1 MDKPDW
7 KQVLQQLNSDIEAP
21 TTGLLQRLRGDET
34 ETASADSEED
44 LKHLYERLGTPP
56 APQPESSNYVPGE
69 GNNHNHRRKHPR
81 QIEINFLREALT
93 GEIAFNDI
101 Y

>member
-7 KQVLQQLNSDIEAP
+7 KQVLQQLNSDTEAP

-34 ETASADSEED
+34 ETASADSED

-69 GNNHNHRRKHPR
+69 GNNRRRWKHPR
-81 QIEINFLREALT
+81 QVEINFLREALT
-93 GEIAFNDI
+93 GEIAFNDS

>member
-7 KQVLQQLNSDIEAP
+7 KQVLQQLNSDTEAP

-34 ETASADSEED
+34 ATASTDSED

-69 GNNHNHRRKHPR
+69 GNNHRRRKHPR
-81 QIEINFLREALT
+81 QVEINFLREALT
-93 GEIAFNDI
+93 GEIAFNDS

>member
-1 MDKPDW
+1 MNKPDW
-7 KQVLQQLNSDIEAP
+7 GQVLEQLNSDTEAP

-34 ETASADSEED
+34 ETASADSED
-44 LKHLYERLGTPP
+44 LKHLYERLATP

-69 GNNHNHRRKHPR
+69 GNNHRRRKHPR
-81 QIEINFLREALT
+81 QVEINFLREALT
-93 GEIAFNDI
+93 GEIAFNDS

>member
-7 KQVLQQLNSDIEAP
+7 KQVLQQLNSDTEAP
-21 TTGLLQRLRGDET
+21 TTGLLRRLRGDET
-34 ETASADSEED
+34 ATASADSED
-44 LKHLYERLGTPP
+44 LKRIYERLGTPP

-69 GNNHNHRRKHPR
+69 GGNARPPKHPH
-81 QIEINFLREALT
+81 QDTIDFLREAVT
-93 GEIAFNDI
+93 GEII